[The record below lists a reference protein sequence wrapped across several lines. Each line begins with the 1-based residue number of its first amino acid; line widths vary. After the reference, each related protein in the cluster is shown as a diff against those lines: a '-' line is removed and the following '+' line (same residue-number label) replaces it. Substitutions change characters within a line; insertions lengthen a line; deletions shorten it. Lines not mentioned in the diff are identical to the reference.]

1 MYKLK
6 ISEVRIAQ
14 EMTDVV
20 MYLCEIF
27 LPPKLIFFWLKSK
40 NPAFFHKETGGK
52 KKKIMKSLYI
62 YMFIKLY
69 IVKIRNNIEY

>member
-52 KKKIMKSLYI
+52 KKRS
-62 YMFIKLY
+62 
-69 IVKIRNNIEY
+69 